1 MRPLVLGGNWISNLI
16 LTSIS
21 AYWLKNEPLILLVFS
36 FMGLFSQT
44 GENPLFG
51 CAHGICVRKSA
62 IYTVQCCAVLLNQ
75 RLGIN
80 PAPLMG
86 CFRKY
91 GISPHLNW
99 LQGRFFVCV
108 RYRGASAGQG
118 FQTFSPRYPQRKTR
132 RYGRSALSK
141 FSFRRAPGHTDTPKG
156 VSVSV
161 PVRDSVTCPGLSRT
175 VPACP
180 ACLTTTATTHS
191 HPKPGFALPAGA
203 FEMPGQMPCAWRLV
217 HHYR

>member
-86 CFRKY
+86 CFRKTQNP
-91 GISPHLNW
+91 PH
-99 LQGRFFVCV
+99 GRVC
-108 RYRGASAGQG
+108 
-118 FQTFSPRYPQRKTR
+118 
-132 RYGRSALSK
+132 
-141 FSFRRAPGHTDTPKG
+141 
-156 VSVSV
+156 
-161 PVRDSVTCPGLSRT
+161 
-175 VPACP
+175 
-180 ACLTTTATTHS
+180 
-191 HPKPGFALPAGA
+191 FALIFYSTNTRTNAPLKWVCSCSFGMA
-203 FEMPGQMPCAWRLV
+203 FCFVA
-217 HHYR
+217 